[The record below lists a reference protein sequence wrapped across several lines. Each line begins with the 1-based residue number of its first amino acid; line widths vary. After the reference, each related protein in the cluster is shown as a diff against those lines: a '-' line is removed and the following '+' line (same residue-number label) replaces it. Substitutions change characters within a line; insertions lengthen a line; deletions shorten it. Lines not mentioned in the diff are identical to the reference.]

1 MPLGF
6 EWMADAHIWWAG
18 LVKPLL
24 RLVFFLSVSLLAANI
39 IEALNWTR
47 GVARVAAP
55 LVQLG
60 HLRDVSGAAF
70 SLAFV
75 SSIAANTMLAESHEK
90 GELSRR
96 ELVFANIF
104 NSMPAY
110 FVHLPSMGM
119 LVVSVLGGVG
129 AVYVGLT
136 LAAAV
141 LRTLSVIVFGRIF
154 LPPVPEGCVSCRL
167 EEYRPATWGEAVQ
180 RSLQRFRR
188 RMPRILYITVPV
200 YCCVFVLQRSGGFA
214 VVERFMQDHVTF
226 LAFLEPQT
234 LSVVILHIAAE
245 FTPAISAAG
254 ALLDSGTIAWRE
266 IVLALL
272 AGNVL
277 STPMRAFRHQF
288 PSYAGIF
295 KPRLALHLIVINQCL
310 RAGSIVAVGVLFF
323 YATL

>member
-1 MPLGF
+1 
-6 EWMADAHIWWAG
+6 MADAQIWWSG
-18 LVKPLL
+18 LIKPLL
-24 RLVFFLSVSLLAANI
+24 RLIVLLSFSLLLANI

-47 GVARVAAP
+47 GVAKVAAP
-55 LVQLG
+55 LVQVG
-60 HLRDVSGAAF
+60 HLRDISGAAF

-75 SSIAANTMLAESHEK
+75 SSIAANTMLAEGYEK

-96 ELVFANIF
+96 ELILANIF

-110 FVHLPSMGM
+110 FLHLPTMGM
-119 LVVSVLGGVG
+119 LVISVLGWVG
-129 AVYVGLT
+129 AVYVALT
-136 LAAAV
+136 LVAAM
-141 LRTLSVIVFGRIF
+141 LRTVSVLVFGRLF
-154 LPPVPEGCVSCRL
+154 LPPLPEGCVSCRL
-167 EEYRPATWGEAVQ
+167 DEYTPATWHEAVQ
-180 RSLQRFRR
+180 RSLKRFRK

-200 YCCVFVLQRSGGFA
+200 YTLVFILQRSGGFA
-214 VVERFMQDHVTF
+214 AIETFMQEYVQF

-254 ALLDSGTIAWRE
+254 ALVDSGSVGWRE
-266 IVLALL
+266 IIIALM

-295 KPRLALHLIVINQCL
+295 QPRLALVLIAANQTL
-310 RAGSIVAVGVLFF
+310 RAGSIILVGIVF
-323 YATL
+323 YALTMPS